1 MKERDKQNLIE
12 SANKKLNKAE
22 RFFEI
27 ENYNKA
33 AKHFI
38 KAGED
43 FFKVGEYDAA
53 EKIFSMASKSY
64 EYSQEYENISNYYR
78 KAANASLMI
87 DEFNKAG
94 QSFQLAG
101 KYALKRE
108 RSKDRDFNALV
119 CGSFSYFCY
128 FLLGRQDQGL
138 KYIKSIKVKVD
149 MDSFR
154 ENIFT
159 QLIKNITTAIIDK
172 NIESLEEMENNWE
185 KYKLRSGELRLI
197 KFVLLLAYTN
207 ISIKNQLN
215 FQKKIFTTDEKID
228 CSLDI
233 DTKPLLN
240 LREDKGLNFE
250 IKKLTF
256 NNIRITVSDNLSIIR
271 RPQLPIELNKGE
283 KMNLKF
289 KAVSNFP
296 DPKSFFGP
304 ILITS
309 RINELLTF
317 YIKSKVQHLKISS
330 PPTQLGVYFKNL
342 RPPLINQTFPME
354 ITVSNKSTGEAL
366 EIEIELEFPKELKV
380 MRGTTKKQLYSIR
393 PNEEIRWEIQVK
405 PLEPGEFDINTT
417 VKYNDS
423 DNNIIGPKSKAYPIK
438 IKL

>member
-33 AKHFI
+33 AKHFK

-53 EKIFSMASKSY
+53 EKIFSMVSKSY
-64 EYSQEYENISNYYR
+64 EYSQEYENISDYYR

-94 QSFQLAG
+94 QSFQLAA

-108 RSKDRDFNALV
+108 RCKDRDFNALV
-119 CGSFSYFCY
+119 CSSFSYFCF
-128 FLLGRQDQGL
+128 FLLGRQDKGL
-138 KYIKSIKVKVD
+138 TYIKSIKVKVD

-154 ENIFT
+154 ENILT
-159 QLIKNITTAIIDK
+159 QLIKNITTAIIDN
-172 NIESLEEMENNWE
+172 NIESLEEIENNLE
-185 KYKLRSGELRLI
+185 KYKFRRGELRLI

-207 ISIKNQLN
+207 ISIKNHLN
-215 FQKKIFTTDEKID
+215 FKKDNFTTDEKID

-233 DTKPLLN
+233 NTKPLLN
-240 LREDKGLNFE
+240 LTEDKGLNFE

-256 NNIRITVSDNLSIIR
+256 NNIRITASNNLSIIR

-296 DPKSFFGP
+296 DPESFFGP
-304 ILITS
+304 IFITS
-309 RINELLTF
+309 KINELLTF
-317 YIKSKVQHLKISS
+317 YIKSKIQHLKISS
-330 PPTQLGVYFKNL
+330 PPTQIGVYFKNL

-380 MRGTTKKQLYSIR
+380 MRGTTKKQVYSIR
-393 PNEEIRWEIQVK
+393 PNEDIRWEIQVK

>member
-64 EYSQEYENISNYYR
+64 EYSQEYENISKYYR
-78 KAANASLMI
+78 KAANASLMM

-94 QSFQLAG
+94 QSFQLAV

-119 CGSFSYFCY
+119 CSSFSYFCF
-128 FLLGRQDQGL
+128 FLLGRQDKGL

-154 ENIFT
+154 DNILT

-172 NIESLEEMENNWE
+172 NIESLEEIENNLE
-185 KYKLRSGELRLI
+185 KYKFRRGELRLI

-207 ISIKNQLN
+207 ISIRNQLN
-215 FQKKIFTTDEKID
+215 FKKDNFTTDEKID

-233 DTKPLLN
+233 DTNPLLN
-240 LREDKGLNFE
+240 LTEDKSLNFE

-283 KMNLKF
+283 HINLKF

-296 DPKSFFGP
+296 DPESYFGP

-309 RINELLTF
+309 KINELLTF
-317 YIKSKVQHLKISS
+317 YIKSKIQHLKISS

>member
-1 MKERDKQNLIE
+1 MKERDKQSLIE

-43 FFKVGEYDAA
+43 FYKVGEYDAA
-53 EKIFSMASKSY
+53 EKIFLMVSKSY
-64 EYSQEYENISNYYR
+64 EYSQEYENILTYYR

-94 QSFQLAG
+94 RNFQLAA

-108 RSKDRDFNALV
+108 KSKDRDFNALV
-119 CGSFSYFCY
+119 CSSFSYFCY
-128 FLLGRQDQGL
+128 FLLGRQDEGL

-159 QLIKNITTAIIDK
+159 QLIKNTTTAIIEK
-172 NIESLEEMENNWE
+172 NIKSLKEIENNLEE
-185 KYKLRSGELRLI
+185 YKFKSGEVRLI
-197 KFVLLLAYTN
+197 KFVLLLAYIN
-207 ISIKNQLN
+207 LSIKNQLN
-215 FQKKIFTTDEKID
+215 FQKNNFTTDEKID

-233 DTKPLLN
+233 DTKLLLN
-240 LREDKGLNFE
+240 LTEDKGLNFE

-256 NNIRITVSDNLSIIR
+256 NNIRIAHSDNLSIIR
-271 RPQLPIELNKGE
+271 KPKLPIELNKGE
-283 KMNLKF
+283 HINLKF

-296 DPKSFFGP
+296 DPESSFGP
-304 ILITS
+304 ILIS
-309 RINELLTF
+309 SNINDFLTF
-317 YIKSKVQHLKISS
+317 HIKSKSQHLNISS

-342 RPPLINQTFPME
+342 KPPLINQTFPLE

-366 EIEIELEFPKELKV
+366 EIEIELEFPEELKV
-380 MRGTTKKQLYSIR
+380 IRGTTKKQVYSIR
-393 PNEEIRWEIQVK
+393 PNEDIRWEIQIK
-405 PLEPGEFDINTT
+405 PLEPGEFEINTT
-417 VKYNDS
+417 VKYKDS
-423 DNNIIGPKSKAYPIK
+423 DNNIIGPKSKAYPMK

>member
-172 NIESLEEMENNWE
+172 NIEFLEEIENNWE

-215 FQKKIFTTDEKID
+215 FQKNTFTTDEKID

-330 PPTQLGVYFKNL
+330 PPTQIGVYFKNL